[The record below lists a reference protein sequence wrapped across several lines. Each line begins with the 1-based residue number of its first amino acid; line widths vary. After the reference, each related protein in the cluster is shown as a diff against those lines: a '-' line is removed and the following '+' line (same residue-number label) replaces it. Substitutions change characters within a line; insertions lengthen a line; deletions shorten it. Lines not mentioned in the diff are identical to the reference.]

1 MAMTYHLDVVSAEQQ
16 MFSGL
21 VEKIQVTGSEG
32 ELGIYPGHAPL
43 LTAIKPGMIRIVK
56 QHGHEEFIYLSGG
69 ILEVQPGSVT
79 VLADTAIRGQDLDE
93 ARALEAK
100 RKAEEHI
107 KSSHGDVDYAQ
118 ASAELAKA
126 IAKLRV
132 IELTKKAP
140 IWWNRTA
147 LAASCTMRCT
157 PLRSSSR
164 RCAPDATVFR
174 RWCITG

>member
-32 ELGIYPGHAPL
+32 ELGIFPGHAPL

-56 QHGHEEFIYLSGG
+56 QFGHEEFIYLSGG
-69 ILEVQPGSVT
+69 ILEVQPGNVT

-118 ASAELAKA
+118 ASAELALSL
-126 IAKLRV
+126 IH
-132 IELTKKAP
+132 I
-140 IWWNRTA
+140 
-147 LAASCTMRCT
+147 
-157 PLRSSSR
+157 
-164 RCAPDATVFR
+164 
-174 RWCITG
+174 